1 MSEYLDLKEVAII
14 YDGEVL
20 ANVPNTYKAFLECLR
35 DKVGISNAEFAKRTI
50 WCGDF
55 PLLTRDDYIRLLKKK
70 GIEYIFQIDLV
81 QNEDDENLFGDN
93 DYIKYLE
100 GQEQEEEIKI
110 KIKEDEEQKEE
121 TKEEN
126 ILIKSDVNEFYAIT
140 QVTQYYKN
148 NNKVPVELSI
158 IYPLRKEINFRKF
171 TININGKKSISKI
184 FPKEKAE
191 EKYTDAM
198 AGGNIGVLSKY
209 VEE

>member
-1 MSEYLDLKEVAII
+1 MSEYLDLKEVAIV
-14 YDGEVL
+14 YDGDVL

-126 ILIKSDVNEFYAIT
+126 ILIKSDVN
-140 QVTQYYKN
+140 
-148 NNKVPVELSI
+148 
-158 IYPLRKEINFRKF
+158 
-171 TININGKKSISKI
+171 
-184 FPKEKAE
+184 
-191 EKYTDAM
+191 
-198 AGGNIGVLSKY
+198 
-209 VEE
+209 